1 MADVVVKDK
10 VFTEFI
16 SKNEMNTIVTSLAK
30 KVEEQ
35 FKDKNPIF
43 IVMLNGAFVFASDF
57 LRALKQ
63 PYETLFVRYSSYSG
77 MQTTGNVVTSAIPDV
92 VKGRNVV
99 ILEDIVDSGLTME
112 VFKKNLT
119 RMQPESIT
127 LVALLSKPSARKVD
141 VKIDY
146 IGKEIEDKFVVGY
159 GLDYD
164 GFGRNLPAIY
174 VLKE

>member
-1 MADVVVKDK
+1 MTDVVVKDK

-16 SKNEMNTIVTSLAK
+16 SKNEMNTVVTSLAK

-57 LRALKQ
+57 LRALEQ

>member
-16 SKNEMNTIVTSLAK
+16 SKNEMNTVVTSLAK

-57 LRALKQ
+57 LRALEQ

>member
-57 LRALKQ
+57 LRALEQ

>member
-16 SKNEMNTIVTSLAK
+16 SKNEMNTVVTSLAK

-35 FKDKNPIF
+35 FKDKSPIF

-57 LRALKQ
+57 LRALEQ

>member
-30 KVEEQ
+30 KVEKQ

-57 LRALKQ
+57 LRALEQ

>member
-1 MADVVVKDK
+1 MTDVVVKDK

-16 SKNEMNTIVTSLAK
+16 SKNEMNTVVTSLAK

-57 LRALKQ
+57 LRALEQ

-146 IGKEIEDKFVVGY
+146 IGKEIEDKFVVG
-159 GLDYD
+159 
-164 GFGRNLPAIY
+164 
-174 VLKE
+174 

>member
-119 RMQPESIT
+119 RMQPDSIT

>member
-57 LRALKQ
+57 LRALEQ
-63 PYETLFVRYSSYSG
+63 PSETLFVRYSSYSG

>member
-35 FKDKNPIF
+35 FKDKSPIF

-57 LRALKQ
+57 LRALEQ

>member
-1 MADVVVKDK
+1 MTDVVVKDK

-16 SKNEMNTIVTSLAK
+16 SKNELNTVVTSLAK

-57 LRALKQ
+57 LRALEQ

>member
-35 FKDKNPIF
+35 FKDKKPIF

-57 LRALKQ
+57 LRALEQ

>member
-1 MADVVVKDK
+1 MKEVKVKDK

-16 SKNEMNTIVTSLAK
+16 SKEEMNNIVTSIAK
-30 KVEEQ
+30 SVEAK
-35 FKDKNPIF
+35 FDGKNPIF
-43 IVMLNGAFVFASDF
+43 LVMLNGAFVFASDF
-57 LRALKQ
+57 LRALEH

-77 MQTTGNVVTSAIPDV
+77 MQTTGSVVTSAIPEV

-112 VFKKNLT
+112 VFKKNLIK
-119 RMQPESIT
+119 MQPESIT

-146 IGKEIEDKFVVGY
+146 VGKEIEDKFVVGY

>member
-1 MADVVVKDK
+1 MADVVVKGK

-57 LRALKQ
+57 LRALEQ